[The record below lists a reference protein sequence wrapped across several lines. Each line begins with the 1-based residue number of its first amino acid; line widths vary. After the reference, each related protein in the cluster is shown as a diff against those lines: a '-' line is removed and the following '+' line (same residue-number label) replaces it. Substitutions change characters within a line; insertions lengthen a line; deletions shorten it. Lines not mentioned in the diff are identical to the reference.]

1 MIPVG
6 PPEIDF
12 SLSGQGPTIG
22 GEITLQDVQKGA
34 CQRGFVKEGV
44 PPDAPEAKRANVAGF
59 FRILGVNSLTGFK
72 KRFYAE
78 HLPEPHPG
86 MKPLIAEKVRPGGVA
101 NDESEK
107 TGLSQGHS
115 SEDQKKTRR
124 LLRHQRRQKKRRVVH
139 APLTTPWECPIFLR
153 PFLPPFRP
161 CDSTR
166 YSGQA

>member
-107 TGLSQGHS
+107 TGLPQGHQKTKKNPPAS
-115 SEDQKKTRR
+115 RSES
-124 LLRHQRRQKKRRVVH
+124 RQKKRRVVH
-139 APLTTPWECPIFLR
+139 APLTTPRPFFLR

-161 CDSTR
+161 CDST
-166 YSGQA
+166 SCLP

>member
-115 SEDQKKTRR
+115 SEDQKKPAGFSVRVASKKTSRR
-124 LLRHQRRQKKRRVVH
+124 SRVADDSPPH
-139 APLTTPWECPIFLR
+139 LPSSFPSPI
-153 PFLPPFRP
+153 
-161 CDSTR
+161 S
-166 YSGQA
+166 SV

>member
-44 PPDAPEAKRANVAGF
+44 PPDAPAAKRANVAGF

-107 TGLSQGHS
+107 TGLSQGQS
-115 SEDQKKTRR
+115 QKTKKNPPASPSES
-124 LLRHQRRQKKRRVVH
+124 RQKKRRVVH
-139 APLTTPWECPIFLR
+139 ASLTTPRPIFLR

>member
-44 PPDAPEAKRANVAGF
+44 PPDAPAAKRANVAGF

-107 TGLSQGHS
+107 TGLHRVIRRP
-115 SEDQKKTRR
+115 KKTRR
-124 LLRHQRRQKKRRVVH
+124 LLRQSRVKKNVASFTRR
-139 APLTTPWECPIFLR
+139 
-153 PFLPPFRP
+153 
-161 CDSTR
+161 
-166 YSGQA
+166 